1 MKNSVVYKI
10 VLTAMFFALGMVL
23 PFLTGQISAIGSM
36 LLPMHLP
43 VFLCALICGW
53 QYAVMIG
60 FALPLIRSLLFTMPP
75 MFPTAVAM
83 AFELLAYGLITGLIY
98 HLFKRKNIVTVYIAL
113 IAGMLGG
120 RIVWGTA
127 QYILL
132 ASSGKEFT
140 FAAFIAGAFT
150 NAVPGIIVQ
159 LILIPLIMFALDKA
173 KLVPFKSKY

>member
-1 MKNSVVYKI
+1 MKNRIVYKI
-10 VLTAMFFALGMVL
+10 VLTAMFFALGLVL
-23 PFLTGQISAIGSM
+23 PFLTGQIPAIGSM

-53 QYAVMIG
+53 QYAAMIG
-60 FALPLIRSLLFTMPP
+60 VALPIIRSLLFTMPP

-83 AFELLAYGLITGLIY
+83 AFELLTYGLITGLVY
-98 HLFKRKNIVTVYIAL
+98 LLFKRKNILSVYISL
-113 IAGMLGG
+113 IAGMLAG
-120 RIVWGTA
+120 RFVWGVV

-159 LILIPLIMFALDKA
+159 LVITVQISFVFSIHLA
-173 KLVPFKSKY
+173 